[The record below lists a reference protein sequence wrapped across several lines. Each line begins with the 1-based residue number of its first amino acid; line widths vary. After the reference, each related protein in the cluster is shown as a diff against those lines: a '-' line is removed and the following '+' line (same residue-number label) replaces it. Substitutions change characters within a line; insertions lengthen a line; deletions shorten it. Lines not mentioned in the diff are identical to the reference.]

1 MRNVTL
7 TEGEYL
13 WEKGDVARYISVLD
27 SGRLGVYSDGK
38 LVGLVT
44 GGMVIGESALGLL
57 EGLMPMRSAAVKALE
72 KSSVTE
78 FSASNFKSTFEGGK
92 PDVGRAVLTSLI
104 AQICRNNLL
113 VLAAQSSDFVI
124 AQALRGQV
132 KAFSEVAPAC
142 RAVKDWGAFTS
153 AFNYLATARDHSDT
167 LRDQMVRGAQT
178 ETESLTKASGM
189 LKDLVS
195 GTEVAAA
202 VESFLA
208 ADREKQTWFTR

>member
-7 TEGEYL
+7 SEGEYL
-13 WEKGDVARYISVLD
+13 WEKGDVARYISALD

-44 GGMVIGESALGLL
+44 PGMVMGESALGLL
-57 EGLMPMRSAAVKALE
+57 DGQMPMRSAAVKALE
-72 KSSVTE
+72 KSSISE
-78 FSASNFKSTFEGGK
+78 FSAANFKSTFDAGK

-113 VLAAQSSDFVI
+113 VLAAQSSDLVI

-132 KAFSEVAPAC
+132 KAFSEIAPAC
-142 RAVKDWGAFTS
+142 RAVKDWNAFIS
-153 AFNYLATARDHSDT
+153 AYSFLATARDHSDS

-178 ETESLTKASGM
+178 ETESLTKASAM
-189 LKDLVS
+189 LKDLVGGS
-195 GTEVAAA
+195 EVAAA

>member
-13 WEKGDVARYISVLD
+13 WERGDVARYVSALE

-44 GGMVIGESALGLL
+44 PGMVIGESALGLL
-57 EGLMPMRSAAVKALE
+57 DGQVTTRSAAVQALE

-78 FSASNFKSTFEGGK
+78 FSAANFKSTFESGK
-92 PDVGRAVLTSLI
+92 PDVGRAVLTGLI

-113 VLAAQSSDFVI
+113 VLAAQSGDFVI

-132 KAFSEVAPAC
+132 RAFSEIAPAC
-142 RAVKDWGAFTS
+142 RAVKDWS
-153 AFNYLATARDHSDT
+153 AFMSAYSFLATARDHSDS
-167 LRDQMVRGAQT
+167 LRDRMVRGAQT
-178 ETESLTKASGM
+178 ETESLTKASAM

-195 GTEVAAA
+195 GAEVAAA
-202 VESFLA
+202 VEGFLA
-208 ADREKQTWFTR
+208 ADREKQTWFTK